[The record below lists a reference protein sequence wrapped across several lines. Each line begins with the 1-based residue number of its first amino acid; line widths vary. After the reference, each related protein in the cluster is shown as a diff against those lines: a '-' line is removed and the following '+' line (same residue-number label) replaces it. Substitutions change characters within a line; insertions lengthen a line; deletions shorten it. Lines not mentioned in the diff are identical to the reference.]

1 MFGHQ
6 DDKKHDDDSADENV
20 IKPDEAA
27 AETVTAGAPE
37 QSDDQAAPEAV
48 PAADDTSAA
57 EEPQSDDDAWQHPG
71 APLADDADDADDD
84 TDKTDDEDEHKAP
97 EPINDIVGESAGPA
111 FKPLDGDDD
120 TDEAE
125 EHTPHD
131 LIDIKQKALTEL
143 RPLTDK
149 LDQSPEDKF
158 RTTMMIIQAS
168 DDQSLLKT
176 AYEAAHEIKDD
187 KVRAQAL
194 LDVVNEINYFT
205 QHPEQ

>member
-6 DDKKHDDDSADENV
+6 DDKKHDDESERDENV
-20 IKPDEAA
+20 VKPDES

-37 QSDDQAAPEAV
+37 QPAEDSAEAAPTADV
-48 PAADDTSAA
+48 PAPD
-57 EEPQSDDDAWQHPG
+57 EPQSDDDAWQHPG
-71 APLADDADDADDD
+71 APIPDDDATA
-84 TDKTDDEDEHKAP
+84 DEDDHEKP
-97 EPINDIVGESAGPA
+97 EPIKDIVGESAGPS
-111 FKPLDGDDD
+111 FKPLSEDEE
-120 TDEAE
+120 EAE
-125 EHTPHD
+125 DVPQSTPHD

-168 DDQSLLKT
+168 DDQSLLSV
-176 AYEAAHEIKDD
+176 AYDAAHDIKDD